1 MSLVDDPFA
10 ALDEAKTAL
19 QAAEFE
25 EALGELSETL
35 NPEKESREPGDIPS
49 GGVFVFDL
57 ETVPDESRF
66 PRPVRVEKVKRAA
79 VACELSK
86 IVTLTVP
93 QVKSWIPKLSEE
105 QLNQLADLENGLKK
119 PRGGVLDAIEEQKRI
134 DDADDFEAAMT
145 EWKKLSFSPLCCRIV
160 ALGIRSA
167 KHHVTMLAKNDD
179 EERELLRVLW
189 VHVQRFKKR
198 CGYNITAFDDAVLV
212 FRSMILGVDA
222 TELLNR
228 KKFGDSA
235 AIDLMTVMFP
245 VSNYGGGGK
254 KKDDDE
260 DKEPEYDIIN
270 GQSRK
275 LKDVCRML
283 GIAPPVGYEMSGD
296 KVFDLTESGDW
307 AGIAAYVESDAV
319 IEFELYRRLSDY
331 VNF

>member
-10 ALDEAKTAL
+10 ALDAAKVEEQTADFVEALSDIIESEDKPGLDMVLEAKTD
-19 QAAEFE
+19 
-25 EALGELSETL
+25 S
-35 NPEKESREPGDIPS
+35 IPA

-66 PRPVRVEKVKRAA
+66 PRPVRVEKVKRPNAA
-79 VACELSK
+79 VELAK

-119 PRGGVLDAIEEQKRI
+119 PRGGVLDAIEDQKRI

-145 EWKKLSFSPLCCRIV
+145 EWKKLSFNPFGCRIV

-189 VHVQRFKKR
+189 EHIARFKTR
-198 CGYNITAFDDAVLV
+198 CGYNITNFDDAVLV
-212 FRSMILGVDA
+212 MRSMLLGVDA
-222 TELLNR
+222 SDKISR
-228 KKFGDSA
+228 KKFGDRAS
-235 AIDLMTVMFP
+235 IDLMTSLFP
-245 VSNYGGGGK
+245 AG
-254 KKDDDE
+254 
-260 DKEPEYDIIN
+260 PA
-270 GQSRK
+270 QK
-275 LKDVCRML
+275 LKEVCRMI
-283 GIAPPVGYEMSGD
+283 GIVPPVGYEMSGD

-307 AGIAAYVESDAV
+307 DGIAAYVESDAV

-331 VNF
+331 VVF